1 MLRSICMLHKHIVS
15 AECVHSLISL
25 AQNRK
30 LMKLVMC
37 LQIVTPDLILSAV
50 HSFVVMASSS
60 SLLDGI
66 ALGGI
71 GLCQNLIKAN
81 VEQPSTSTEEQF
93 KQSAAQ
99 SGG

>member
-15 AECVHSLISL
+15 VECVHSLISL
-25 AQNRK
+25 AQNLK
-30 LMKLVMC
+30 LMKLVIC

-81 VEQPSTSTEEQF
+81 VEQPSISTEEQF